1 MKKRRI
7 KRSVIKKGI
16 ILIIGIIIIS
26 ITLSNVIKTAKYH
39 KTDEYKLKKIG
50 YNMDEIEI
58 IETLNEENKNYVLNN
73 EYNEYI
79 DDFKNQKYFL
89 EKNLQAYLDYKKN
102 NNKEIEEIVTIINTG
117 ANNEFYTNTKETDIS
132 KKELMIVNKYHNLK
146 QEYKPNDVINISNR
160 YAYSD
165 NKTSEE
171 ILEYYKKMF
180 QEAEKNG
187 IKLIISSSFRTYEE
201 QDETYNYYKKTK
213 GKEYAE
219 KFASHPGF
227 SEHQS
232 GYAFDILTP
241 GANIDNF
248 EETDA
253 FTWLQENAYKFG
265 FIMRY
270 PKDKENITGYEY
282 EPWHYRYV
290 GIEAATKIKQEKIT
304 FEEYYAYY
312 VEK

>member
-16 ILIIGIIIIS
+16 ILLVGIIICT
-26 ITLSNVIKTAKYH
+26 ITISNVIKTAKYH

-50 YNMDEIEI
+50 YNEQEIQVI
-58 IETLNEENKNYVLNN
+58 LTLNEENKNYVLNN

-79 DDFKNQKYFL
+79 DDFKEQKYFL
-89 EKNLQAYLDYKKN
+89 EKNLTQYLEYKKN
-102 NNKEIEEIVTIINTG
+102 NNKEIKEIITIINTG
-117 ANNEFYTNTKETDIS
+117 RNNDYYTNTKETDTS
-132 KKELMIVNKYHNLK
+132 KNELMLVNKYHNLK
-146 QEYKPNDVINISNR
+146 QDYKPNDVITISSR
-160 YAYSD
+160 YAYSG
-165 NKTSEE
+165 NETSEA
-171 ILEYYKKMF
+171 ILENYKKMF
-180 QEAEKNG
+180 QEAESNG
-187 IKLIISSSFRTYEE
+187 IKLIISSGYRSYEE
-201 QDETYNYYKKTK
+201 QEETYNYYKKTK
-213 GKEYAE
+213 GTEYAE
-219 KFASHPGF
+219 KYASHAGF
-227 SEHQS
+227 SEHQT

-248 EETDA
+248 EQTEA

-290 GIEAATKIKQEKIT
+290 GTEAAKKIKQENIT